1 MYAWIST
8 LYIYIYTILD
18 YQITKAND
26 GKKLN
31 LCCLKFK
38 ILHLKIFTLIIYKIN
53 KYLKSVFTIN
63 AFQDFL
69 CSIKS
74 IEIILIGTAKIIIKE
89 NNSKSTD

>member
-1 MYAWIST
+1 MYM
-8 LYIYIYTILD
+8 YTILD
-18 YQITKAND
+18 YQITKGND
-26 GKKLN
+26 DKKVN

-63 AFQDFL
+63 AFQDFFS
-69 CSIKS
+69 SIKS
-74 IEIILIGTAKIIIKE
+74 IEISLIETAKIIIKE

>member
-1 MYAWIST
+1 M
-8 LYIYIYTILD
+8 LD

-26 GKKLN
+26 GKKVN
-31 LCCLKFK
+31 LCCPKFK
-38 ILHLKIFTLIIYKIN
+38 ILPLKIFTFIIYKIN

-69 CSIKS
+69 SSTKS
-74 IEIILIGTAKIIIKE
+74 IEIILIETAEIIIKE